1 MNNFRDKKFSF
12 TWFFKWFVDN
22 KANVV
27 LLSMLL
33 VFLNIF
39 ILIKI
44 SFIFQPIITI
54 ISIIM
59 LPIVISGLLYYLL
72 EPIVSFLEKK
82 GLNKIVSITIV
93 FVMVLGFLVLGIA
106 SIVPTIQTQITSFIK
121 NLPDYITQLES
132 QLTELLKDDRLEAMR
147 PQLSEMIDNF
157 SQTAIDFVQSFS
169 SQAVDWASRF
179 ASALTKVMLALLIS
193 PFILFYLLRDSNQIK
208 GVVVSYLPIK
218 IRKPMARIL
227 TDVNKQL
234 SGYVQGQVTVAIVV
248 GLMFSIMFNIIQ
260 LPYAITLGIMAGF
273 LNMIPYLG
281 SFLAMVPVVI
291 LAMVDGPIMLVK
303 VIIVF
308 TIEQTIEGRFVT
320 PLVLGSKLNIHPIT
334 ILFILLTT
342 GSMFG
347 LWGVLL
353 GIPVYASLKV
363 VIIELFEWYKS
374 VSGLYE
380 EDKREKID
388 D

>member
-12 TWFFKWFVDN
+12 SWFFKWFIDN
-22 KANVV
+22 KVNVV
-27 LLSMLL
+27 LLSTLL

-39 ILIKI
+39 VLTKI
-44 SFIFQPIITI
+44 SFIFKPVITI

-59 LPIVISGLLYYLL
+59 LPIVISALFYYLL
-72 EPIVSFLEKK
+72 DPIVSFLKKK
-82 GLNKIVSITIV
+82 GLNKMASITIV
-93 FVMVLGFLVLGIA
+93 FILVFGLLILGIA
-106 SIVPTIQTQITSFIK
+106 SIIPTLQTQITSFI
-121 NLPDYITQLES
+121 NDLPDYITKLET

-179 ASALTKVMLALLIS
+179 ASALTKIMLALLIS

-208 GVVVSYLPIK
+208 GAVVSYLPTK

-260 LPYAITLGIMAGF
+260 LPYAFTLGIMAGF

-281 SFLAMVPVVI
+281 SFLAMVPVII
-291 LAMVDGPIMLVK
+291 LAIVDGPIMLIK
-303 VIIVF
+303 VIVVF

-363 VIIELFEWYKS
+363 VVKELFEWYKS

-380 EDKREKID
+380 DDKRKKID